1 MQPLTLLLCALL
13 LAGSARAGETVIYRC
28 TAADGS
34 LSLQS
39 MPCSADQKSEIRRLS
54 ADYAPPVLP
63 PSPAATSPAPAP
75 PAAAAAPATAEP
87 TAPLTLPTLHHCQPR
102 SGAAYYTDRLE
113 ETVRCVPMRVTGLDG
128 NPDTGAGQACEVQR
142 DRCQSVPEAN
152 ACLAWGDYLSQS
164 RERYANAPSRSSSET
179 DTQSAQIAALLARS
193 ACAQVRDQNP

>member
-13 LAGSARAGETVIYRC
+13 LASSARAGETVIYRC